1 MSETYKRNIETL
13 SNFKHYGVH
22 GVETLKNIEI
32 NNKFRIVDGKNGH
45 KCIEYTEGSKSINI
59 NSCYDPVREGEKWLK
74 GLDIGEDLTIIFGFG
89 AGYHLIDLDKILDKD
104 SKVLIIEPS
113 IECFK
118 CALYINDFTKI
129 FTNDNVFLYIAND
142 VSNLKHFLYGLIQEG
157 VYPDI
162 KIAEFIPVERVH
174 RQFFNDVRREILEFL
189 NNVVININTI
199 QFFSKMW
206 TENFF
211 RNLVYTIK
219 SPGISKLFN
228 RFHKMPLIIISAG
241 PSLDKNIELL
251 KDAKGKAVLLCVGT
265 ALKAL
270 LKKRIEP
277 DLVISIDGSYKNYE
291 HFKGIECEAP
301 LIFDPLVNSNI
312 TSNYKGDMIVCEV
325 FGYFTPWL
333 RGTIKKEIGILKTG
347 GSVANIAFDLA
358 VKTGAD
364 PIIFVGQDLAFT
376 NNKTHSNG
384 TIYSKKTADNLNLKD
399 TITVKDIFG
408 NKIPTSRPLY
418 SFKTWFDNEI
428 RLYNEITFIDA
439 TEGGAEI
446 ERARIMTLKD
456 VIDEYCV
463 EYQPIKEVINS
474 VFEGGP
480 DISDETITDFLYE
493 LKTIKEDLSYLSKR
507 VKKGIKYAEELTEL
521 KKMERI
527 NEKQLIKLLN
537 RLEKVDKCIK
547 ENEGKEFISLILQPI
562 SVNILL
568 TNKKARKDENDNGDK
583 GLEKTML
590 LYNEIKEQTDY
601 VIELIDSSIESIK
614 DYFSIS

>member
-1 MSETYKRNIETL
+1 MPEIYSRNIEAL
-13 SNFKHYGVH
+13 SNSKHYGI
-22 GVETLKNIEI
+22 ERLKNIGVD
-32 NNKFRIVDGKNGH
+32 NSFRIVNGKNGH
-45 KCIEYTEGSKSINI
+45 KCIEYTQGSKSIYI
-59 NSCYDPVREGEKWLK
+59 NSYYDPVREGEKWLK
-74 GLDIGEDLTIIFGFG
+74 ALDYAGEDLTIIFGFG
-89 AGYHLIDLDKILDKD
+89 AGYHLIDMDKVLNKD

-118 CALYINDFTKI
+118 CALYINDFTKM
-129 FTNDNVFLYIAND
+129 FANDNVFLYIAD
-142 VSNLKHFLYGLIQEG
+142 DLSNLKYILYGLIQEG

-162 KIAEFIPVERVH
+162 KIAEFVPVERVH
-174 RQFFNDVRREILEFL
+174 RQYFNDVRREILEFL
-189 NNVVININTI
+189 NNIVLNLNTI

-206 TENFF
+206 TESFF
-211 RNLVYTIK
+211 RNLVYSIK

-228 RFHKMPLIIISAG
+228 RFYKTPLIIISAG

-270 LKKRIEP
+270 LEKGIEP

-291 HFKGIECEAP
+291 HFEGIECNAP

-312 TSNYKGDMIVCEV
+312 PSNYKGDMIVCEV
-325 FGYFTPWL
+325 FSYFTPWF
-333 RGTIKKEIGILKTG
+333 REAIKKEIGILKTG
-347 GSVANIAFDLA
+347 GSVANIAFDMA

-384 TIYSKKTADNLNLKD
+384 TIYGKDRVNNSNLKNS
-399 TITVKDIFG
+399 IIVKDIFG

-428 RLYNEITFIDA
+428 KLYNETTFIDA

-446 ERARIMTLKD
+446 EGTKIMTLKD
-456 VIDEYCV
+456 VIDEYCA
-463 EYQPIKEVINS
+463 EYQPIEVIINS
-474 VFEGGP
+474 VFEGGS
-480 DISDETITDFLYE
+480 DISDETIADFLNE
-493 LKTIKEDLSYLSKR
+493 LKGIKEDLSYLWKR
-507 VKKGIKYAEELTEL
+507 VKRGIKYAEELTEL
-521 KKMERI
+521 HKRKRI
-527 NEKQLIKLLN
+527 NDKRLVKLLN
-537 RLEKVDKCIK
+537 RLERVDKCIK

-562 SVNILL
+562 SVNILQ
-568 TNKKARKDENDNGDK
+568 TSKKAGKEDSDNGDK
-583 GLEKTML
+583 GIEKTLL

-614 DYFSIS
+614 DCFSLS